1 MTNFGVFGWVPDFGF
16 LMFSLFY
23 QLVAFFCV
31 PWHGDCLCI
40 RANGINF
47 DKRKGGVIKIGFKG
61 NAYNNPLNAL

>member
-31 PWHGDCLCI
+31 LWHGDCLGI
-40 RANGINF
+40 IANGINF
-47 DKRKGGVIKIGFKG
+47 DKRKGGCDKNRVQGKRI
-61 NAYNNPLNAL
+61 